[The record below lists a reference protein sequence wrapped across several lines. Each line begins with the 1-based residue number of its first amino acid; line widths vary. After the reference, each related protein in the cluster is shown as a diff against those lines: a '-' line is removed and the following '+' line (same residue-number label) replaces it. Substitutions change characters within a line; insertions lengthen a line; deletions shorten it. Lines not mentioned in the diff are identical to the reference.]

1 MRGLKICMLT
11 LATLLL
17 ASMQFGGA
25 SAAMPLSQLACDRA
39 QCAGPSEFTILKV
52 GDNNNNNN
60 KNNHNKNN
68 NKQSKDDDHRRIGP
82 GHCPKGKTWNP
93 TTKTCDFGVA
103 CPYLFAWDE
112 DTKGWVGHRKVITN
126 ARGRAKQLT
135 DIVELDKP
143 SYRFRLRELEQEISF
158 IDEVRLVLDLAD
170 GHQISLQPKR
180 SDVASADGTYKKLYP
195 GKRVEVSFSLP
206 KDIAP
211 KDVKRAQLSVT
222 GYYVVIDASLS
233 N

>member
-1 MRGLKICMLT
+1 MLYILT

-17 ASMQFGGA
+17 VSMQFGA
-25 SAAMPLSQLACDRA
+25 SAAMPLSQLACGRA

-52 GDNNNNNN
+52 GDNNNKNNN
-60 KNNHNKNN
+60 KNDHDKN
-68 NKQSKDDDHRRIGP
+68 NKQSNDDDHHRRIGP
-82 GHCPKGKTWNP
+82 GHCPKDKSWNP
-93 TTKTCDFGVA
+93 VKKTCDFGNA

-112 DTKGWVGHRKVITN
+112 TTKSWVGHRKVITK
-126 ARGRAKQLT
+126 ARGRTNQLT
-135 DIVELDKP
+135 DVVDLDKP
-143 SYRFRLRELEQEISF
+143 AYRFRLREMEQEISF

-170 GHQISLQPKR
+170 GHKITLQPKR
-180 SDVASADGTYKKLYP
+180 SDLAIADGTYKKLYP

-206 KDIAP
+206 KDVAP

-222 GYYVVIDASLS
+222 GYYVVIDGSLS